1 MCYINQT
8 QQAQLGNMVSKAYMI
23 QSCQLYIMGKA
34 IVSQPQLPLPA
45 VLIVRQQTLS
55 PPKPSSLTPFSAV
68 APPRSV
74 AVSNCRPQ
82 KTTILLETIYEETTK
97 ANAWRHLRL
106 LHQHRSQL
114 RRSPRVS
121 WKYGSHCR
129 RRTLTTASV
138 RRKIYETLLSMLCWK
153 LYYVG
158 KTYIYIYIIYVF

>member
-82 KTTILLETIYEETTK
+82 KTTILLETIYEEDNESECMET
-97 ANAWRHLRL
+97 
-106 LHQHRSQL
+106 SQ
-114 RRSPRVS
+114 
-121 WKYGSHCR
+121 
-129 RRTLTTASV
+129 ASSSAPFIAPPQSTCFLEV
-138 RRKIYETLLSMLCWK
+138 RKPLSAPYTHNCQCA
-153 LYYVG
+153 
-158 KTYIYIYIIYVF
+158 